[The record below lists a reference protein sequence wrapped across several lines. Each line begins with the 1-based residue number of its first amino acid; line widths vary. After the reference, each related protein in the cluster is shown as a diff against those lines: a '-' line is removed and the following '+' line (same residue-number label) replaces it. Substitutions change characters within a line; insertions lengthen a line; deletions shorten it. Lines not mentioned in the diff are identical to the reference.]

1 MTFEVIIG
9 YHTCGI
15 LIIAQNRGVC
25 VCIYIRV
32 YIYII
37 QYVYIYIY
45 HYIYI
50 YPHAR
55 VN

>member
-25 VCIYIRV
+25 VYIYIYIYV

-50 YPHAR
+50 STC
-55 VN
+55 